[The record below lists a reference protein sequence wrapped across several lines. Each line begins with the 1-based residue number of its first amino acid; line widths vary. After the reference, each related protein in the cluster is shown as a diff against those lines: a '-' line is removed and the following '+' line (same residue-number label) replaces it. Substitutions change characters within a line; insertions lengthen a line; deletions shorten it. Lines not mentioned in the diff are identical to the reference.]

1 MEGSAYGLTSLVFCS
16 FMRYITNLD
25 KFVEFHSLETAIHT
39 FEVFNVENLFNIT
52 YVSPLT

>member
-1 MEGSAYGLTSLVFCS
+1 MEGSAYGLASCILLI
-16 FMRYITNLD
+16 YAIYH